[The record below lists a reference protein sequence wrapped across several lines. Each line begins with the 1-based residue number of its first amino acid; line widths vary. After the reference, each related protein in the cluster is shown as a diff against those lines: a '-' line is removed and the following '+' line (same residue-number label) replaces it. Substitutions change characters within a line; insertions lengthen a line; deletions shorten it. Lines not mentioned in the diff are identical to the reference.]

1 METKLSQNGKEMADL
16 SAAFGSLHSGIL
28 GNDYFE
34 GFFTE
39 INILFFLSNNFFFFN
54 ELLVV
59 MGLRINLLYIKDY
72 FSFGKRSISIPT
84 TFPSLPFQTAPCRY
98 CPKSGEVSGEL

>member
-28 GNDYFE
+28 GNYYFE

-39 INILFFLSNNFFFFN
+39 INILFFLSNNFFFF
-54 ELLVV
+54 
-59 MGLRINLLYIKDY
+59 
-72 FSFGKRSISIPT
+72 
-84 TFPSLPFQTAPCRY
+84 
-98 CPKSGEVSGEL
+98 